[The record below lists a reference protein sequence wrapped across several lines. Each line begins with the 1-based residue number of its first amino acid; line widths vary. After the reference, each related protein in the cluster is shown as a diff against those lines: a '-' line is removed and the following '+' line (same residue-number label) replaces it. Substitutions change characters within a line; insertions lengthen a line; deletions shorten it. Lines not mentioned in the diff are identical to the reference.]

1 MTKRYLSGDDIADA
15 RNARGFNVPWDRIA
29 SHFGV
34 SVEELQA
41 AMGEPQWKAE
51 PAKSDA
57 EPVCDLWAADSLN
70 AVL

>member
-1 MTKRYLSGDDIADA
+1 MKRYLSGDDIADA
-15 RNARGFNVPWDRIA
+15 KNARGFNVPWDRIA

-51 PAKSDA
+51 PTNP
-57 EPVCDLWAADSLN
+57 EPVSDLWRDTE